1 MVITMSKT
9 GETIILLVKASLLLS
24 AVLIV
29 IPFILFYELLKKCL
43 TNVFKFASKPK
54 FMERKK
60 LLLVALP
67 LVLGVSIAV
76 GYIATNVFGVGAS
89 VVFISGTEYQ
99 QGEVGQVIVR
109 VVNAWGMPISANYC
123 NVTVYY
129 PNKTVFIN
137 NQSMTEGGAPGSWYY
152 EFTTPF
158 TQIGVY
164 EEYVVCQ
171 VTLPGG
177 PRLIGAGS
185 SFHVSQTLT
194 MLNETASARVVII
207 S

>member
-1 MVITMSKT
+1 MSNTLETLVMVIK
-9 GETIILLVKASLLLS
+9 VFLLLS
-24 AVLIV
+24 VFLILA
-29 IPFILFYELLKKCL
+29 PFIIFYEVLKKCL
-43 TNVFKFASKPK
+43 TNVFKFTNKPK

-60 LLLVALP
+60 LLLITLP
-67 LVLGVSIAV
+67 LVLGIAIAV
-76 GYIATNVFGVGAS
+76 GYIATTTFGYGAS
-89 VVFISGTEYQ
+89 VKFISGTEYQ

-109 VVNAWGMPISANYC
+109 VVNAWGIPISADYC

-129 PNKTVFIN
+129 PDKTVFID
-137 NQSMTEGGAPGSWYY
+137 NQPMTQGGAPGSWYY
-152 EFTTPF
+152 VFTTPF

-171 VTLPGG
+171 VTLPAG